1 MDELRYQVDLLK
13 AMNQKLS
20 GRDRMFRLVCDT
32 SDNAFLYYSFDKNE
46 LITLGNWNDFF
57 SFRMKEVSDFS
68 LIFDEL
74 DEKYAFPVREIIFS
88 EKSGQERSSVSCC
101 LKDGKTWIEF
111 DTRISYDEHGN
122 PTDKI
127 ICIKDITKYKMQN
140 DELQYM
146 AYYDELTGLYN
157 RNYFVKLLTEYLRKA
172 EEEQCIVSVIII
184 DIDDFRKINDG
195 MGMVVGDE
203 VVQQYGQFLGSF
215 SSDKCIVCHMNSDLY
230 CMAIYDPCGYRTV
243 EYIHKSIVERIEQ
256 GFILSN
262 GTEIK
267 LTVSIGV
274 AEYPEAA
281 KYAVELINF
290 AEIVMFK
297 AKAGGKASIQY
308 FDAPILQDF
317 LQVVGIENKLKET
330 IFNKKFSLHFQP
342 QYITKTMQLRGVE
355 ALIRWMD
362 NDNNMISPSIFIP
375 IAEKNGTIIPIGS
388 WVIEESIRH
397 YAEWKRKY
405 DYPMIMSINISS
417 IQYKSKDFVQKLLD
431 IINKYGVLP
440 SEIELEI
447 TESILIDDFSEV
459 KDKLIELRDC
469 GIRISLDDFG
479 TGYSSL
485 SYLNGLPIDTLKID
499 KSFVDKVCTDES
511 TRIITES
518 IVSMVSKLGYES
530 VAEGVETK
538 EQYDYLKQVG
548 CDVIQGYLL
557 GKPMP
562 AEDIEQLLIR
572 LL

>member
-1 MDELRYQVDLLK
+1 MDELRYQVDLLR

-20 GRDRMFRLVCDT
+20 GRDRMFRLVFDT
-32 SDNAFLYYSFDKNE
+32 SDNAFLYYSFEKNE
-46 LITLGNWNDFF
+46 VITLGNWDDHF
-57 SFRMKEVSDFS
+57 SFRMKEVKDFS
-68 LIFDEL
+68 ILLDEL
-74 DEKYAFPVREIIFS
+74 DEKHVFPIRDILFL

-101 LKDGKTWIEF
+101 LKDGKTWMKFE
-111 DTRISYDEHGN
+111 TRISYDKNGS

-127 ICIKDITKYKMQN
+127 ICIKDITKFKNQN
-140 DELQYM
+140 DELEYM

-157 RNYFVKLLTEYLRKA
+157 RNYFVKLLADFLRKA
-172 EEEQCIVSVIII
+172 EDEQCIVSVLFI

-215 SSDKCIVCHMNSDLY
+215 SAEKCIVCHMNSDLF
-230 CMAIYDPCGYRTV
+230 CMALYDPCGNRTV
-243 EYIHKSIVERIEQ
+243 EYIHKSIQERIGQ
-256 GFILSN
+256 GFLLSN
-262 GTEIK
+262 GMEIK

-281 KYAVELINF
+281 KYALELINC

-317 LQVVGIENKLKET
+317 LQIVGIENKLKET
-330 IFNKKFSLHFQP
+330 VFNKKFSLYFQP
-342 QYITKTMQLRGVE
+342 QYFTKTMQLRGVE
-355 ALIRWMD
+355 ALIRWWD
-362 NDNNMISPSIFIP
+362 DDNNMISPSVFIP
-375 IAEKNGTIIPIGS
+375 IAEKNGAIIPIGS
-388 WVIEESIRH
+388 WVIDESVRH

-417 IQYKSKDFVQKLLD
+417 IQYKNKDFVQKLQEV
-431 IINKYGVLP
+431 IKKYGVLP

-447 TESILIDDFSEV
+447 TESILIEDFAEV
-459 KDKLIELRDC
+459 KDKLIVLRDC

-538 EQYDYLKQVG
+538 EQFDYMKQVG